1 MLKRASFVEV
11 NTHSLRHNFNAVKN
25 IVPKDACVMAVVK
38 ANAYGAGALK
48 ASEIFLQE
56 GANYLG
62 VATLDEALEL
72 RSHFSQTPILILG
85 YSPNANASMLIDND
99 LSAMVFS
106 LEQAEIFS
114 QMALK
119 AKKRLKV
126 HLKIDTGMHRL
137 GLEPNFKSIET
148 IKKIRALKGLEV
160 EGIFTHLSNADANIK
175 THAKNQMK
183 AFNAF
188 LEQLLDQKIE
198 FQYRHAY
205 NSAGILSLCN
215 GNENRLLNLYRPG
228 IMLYGF
234 YPSNEMKESSQTI
247 LKNVISLKARIVQ
260 IKRVKKG
267 EFIGYGE
274 HFYTNEETLVGV
286 LALGY
291 ADGLVRALGN
301 RIQVAINNQLAPLI
315 GKVCMDQCFVKLNNI
330 EAKEGDEVILFGDK
344 STKANDASEIATL
357 LNTIPYEV
365 ISTLS
370 KRLERVYVWNKIM

>member
-11 NTHSLRHNFNAVKN
+11 DTASLRHNFGAVKS
-25 IVPKDACVMAVVK
+25 IVPKDAHIMAVVK
-38 ANAYGAGALK
+38 ANAYGAGAIK

-72 RSHFSQTPILILG
+72 RSHFSKTPILILG

-99 LSAMVFS
+99 LSAMIFS
-106 LEQAEIFS
+106 LEQAEVFS

-119 AKKRLKV
+119 SQKRLKI

-137 GLEPNFKSIET
+137 GLEPNFKSIEI
-148 IKKIRALKGLEV
+148 IKKIRTLKGLEI
-160 EGIFTHLSNADANIK
+160 EGIFTHLSNADAKIK

-215 GNENRLLNLYRPG
+215 GNENRFLNLYRPG

-234 YPSNEMKESSQTI
+234 YPSNGMKETCPTI
-247 LKNVISLKARIVQ
+247 LKNVISLKAQIVQ
-260 IKRVKKG
+260 IRSVKKG

-291 ADGLVRALGN
+291 ADGLMRALGN

-330 EAKEGDEVILFGDK
+330 QAKEGDEVILFGDK
-344 STKANDASEIATL
+344 SAKANDASEIAAL
-357 LNTIPYEV
+357 LNTIPYET

-370 KRLERVYVWNKIM
+370 KRLERVYI

>member
-11 NTHSLRHNFNAVKN
+11 NTASLRHNFSAVKSV
-25 IVPKDACVMAVVK
+25 VPKDAHIMAVVK
-38 ANAYGAGALK
+38 ANAYGAGAIK

-56 GANYLG
+56 GAHYLG

-72 RSHFSQTPILILG
+72 RSHFSKTPILILG
-85 YSPNANASMLIDND
+85 YSPNSNASMLIDND
-99 LSAMVFS
+99 LSAMIFS
-106 LEQAEIFS
+106 LEQAEVFS

-119 AKKRLKV
+119 SQKRLKI

-137 GLEPNFKSIET
+137 GLEPNFKSIEI
-148 IKKIRALKGLEV
+148 IKKICALKGLEI
-160 EGIFTHLSNADANIK
+160 EGIFTHLSNADAKIK

-215 GNENRLLNLYRPG
+215 GNENRFLNLYRPG

-234 YPSNEMKESSQTI
+234 YPSNGMKETCPTI
-247 LKNVISLKARIVQ
+247 LKNVISLKAQIVQ
-260 IKRVKKG
+260 IRSVKKG

-291 ADGLVRALGN
+291 ADGLMRALGN

-330 EAKEGDEVILFGDK
+330 QAKEGDEVILFGDK
-344 STKANDASEIATL
+344 SAKANDASEIAAL
-357 LNTIPYEV
+357 LNTIPYET

-370 KRLERVYVWNKIM
+370 KRLERVYI

>member
-11 NTHSLRHNFNAVKN
+11 DTASLRHNFSAVKS

-38 ANAYGAGALK
+38 ANAYGAGAIK

-72 RSHFSQTPILILG
+72 RSHFSKTPILILG

-106 LEQAEIFS
+106 LEQAEVFS
-114 QMALK
+114 QMALRSQ
-119 AKKRLKV
+119 KRLKI

-137 GLEPNFKSIET
+137 GLEPNFKSIEI
-148 IKKIRALKGLEV
+148 IKKIRALKGLEI
-160 EGIFTHLSNADANIK
+160 EGIFTHLSNADAKIK

-267 EFIGYGE
+267 ELIGYGE

-291 ADGLVRALGN
+291 ADGLVRDLGN

-315 GKVCMDQCFVKLNNI
+315 GKVCMDQCFIKLNDI

-344 STKANDASEIATL
+344 SAKANDASEIATL

-370 KRLERVYVWNKIM
+370 KRLERVYI

>member
-11 NTHSLRHNFNAVKN
+11 NTASLRHNFSAVKS
-25 IVPKDACVMAVVK
+25 IVPKDAHIMAVVK
-38 ANAYGAGALK
+38 ANAYGAGAIK

-72 RSHFSQTPILILG
+72 RSHFSKTPILILG

-99 LSAMVFS
+99 LSAMIFS
-106 LEQAEIFS
+106 LEQAEVFS

-119 AKKRLKV
+119 SQKRLKI

-137 GLEPNFKSIET
+137 GLEPNFKSIEI

-160 EGIFTHLSNADANIK
+160 EGIFTHLSNADAKIK

-234 YPSNEMKESSQTI
+234 YPSNGMKETCPTI
-247 LKNVISLKARIVQ
+247 LKNVISLKAQIVQ
-260 IKRVKKG
+260 IRSVKKG

-291 ADGLVRALGN
+291 ADGLMRALGN

-315 GKVCMDQCFVKLNNI
+315 GKVCMDQCFIKLNNI
-330 EAKEGDEVILFGDK
+330 QAKEGDEAILFGDK
-344 STKANDASEIATL
+344 SAKANDASEIAAL
-357 LNTIPYEV
+357 LNTIPYET

-370 KRLERVYVWNKIM
+370 KRLERVYI

>member
-11 NTHSLRHNFNAVKN
+11 DTASLRHNFDAVKS

-38 ANAYGAGALK
+38 ANAYGAGAIK

-106 LEQAEIFS
+106 LEQAEVFS
-114 QMALK
+114 QVALK
-119 AKKRLKV
+119 AKKRLKI

-137 GLEPNFKSIET
+137 GLEPTFKSVEI

-234 YPSNEMKESSQTI
+234 YPSSEMKESCPTI

-267 EFIGYGE
+267 ELIGYGE

-344 STKANDASEIATL
+344 SAKANDASEIATL

-370 KRLERVYVWNKIM
+370 KRLERVYV

>member
-11 NTHSLRHNFNAVKN
+11 NTASLRHNFNAVKS

-38 ANAYGAGALK
+38 ANAYGAGAIK

-85 YSPNANASMLIDND
+85 YSPNTSASMLIDND
-99 LSAMVFS
+99 LSTMVFS
-106 LEQAEIFS
+106 LEQAEVFS

-119 AKKRLKV
+119 SQKRLKI

-137 GLEPNFKSIET
+137 GLEPTFKSIET
-148 IKKIRALKGLEV
+148 VKKIRALKGLEV

-198 FQYRHAY
+198 FKYRHAY

-315 GKVCMDQCFVKLNNI
+315 GKVCMDQCFVKLNDI

-344 STKANDASEIATL
+344 SARANDASEIATL
-357 LNTIPYEV
+357 LNTIPYET

-370 KRLERVYVWNKIM
+370 KRLERVYI

>member
-11 NTHSLRHNFNAVKN
+11 NSASLRHNFSAVKS
-25 IVPKDACVMAVVK
+25 IVPKDAHIMAVVK
-38 ANAYGAGALK
+38 ANAYGAGAIK

-72 RSHFSQTPILILG
+72 RSHFSKTPILILG
-85 YSPNANASMLIDND
+85 YSPNSNASMLVDND
-99 LSAMVFS
+99 LSAMIFS
-106 LEQAEIFS
+106 LEQAEVFS

-119 AKKRLKV
+119 SQKRLKI

-137 GLEPNFKSIET
+137 GLEPNFKSIEI
-148 IKKIRALKGLEV
+148 IKKIRALKGLEI
-160 EGIFTHLSNADANIK
+160 EGIFTHLSNADAKIK

-205 NSAGILSLCN
+205 NSAGVLSLCN

-234 YPSNEMKESSQTI
+234 YPSNGMKETCPTI
-247 LKNVISLKARIVQ
+247 LKNVVSLKAQIVQ
-260 IKRVKKG
+260 IRSVKKG

-330 EAKEGDEVILFGDK
+330 QAKEGDEVILFGDK
-344 STKANDASEIATL
+344 SAKANDASEIAAL
-357 LNTIPYEV
+357 LNTIPYET

-370 KRLERVYVWNKIM
+370 KRLERVYI

>member
-11 NTHSLRHNFNAVKN
+11 NSASLRHNFSAVKS
-25 IVPKDACVMAVVK
+25 IVPKDTHIMAVVK
-38 ANAYGAGALK
+38 ANAYGAGAIK

-72 RSHFSQTPILILG
+72 RSHFSKTPILILG
-85 YSPNANASMLIDND
+85 YSPNSNASMLIDND
-99 LSAMVFS
+99 LSAMIFS
-106 LEQAEIFS
+106 LEQAEVFS

-119 AKKRLKV
+119 SQKRLKI

-137 GLEPNFKSIET
+137 GLEPNFKSIEI

-160 EGIFTHLSNADANIK
+160 EGIFTHLSNADAKIK

-215 GNENRLLNLYRPG
+215 GNENRFLNLYRPG

-234 YPSNEMKESSQTI
+234 YPSNGMKETCPTI
-247 LKNVISLKARIVQ
+247 LKNVISLKAQIVQ
-260 IKRVKKG
+260 IRSVKKG

-291 ADGLVRALGN
+291 ADGLMRALGN

-330 EAKEGDEVILFGDK
+330 QAKEGDEVILFGDK
-344 STKANDASEIATL
+344 SAKANDASEIAML
-357 LNTIPYEV
+357 LNTIPYET

-370 KRLERVYVWNKIM
+370 KRLERVYI

>member
-11 NTHSLRHNFNAVKN
+11 DTASLRHNFNAVKS
-25 IVPKDACVMAVVK
+25 IVPKDAHIMAVVK
-38 ANAYGAGALK
+38 ANAYGAGAIK

-72 RSHFSQTPILILG
+72 RSHFSKTPILILG

-106 LEQAEIFS
+106 LEQAEVFS

-119 AKKRLKV
+119 AKKRLKI

-137 GLEPNFKSIET
+137 GLEPNFKSIEI
-148 IKKIRALKGLEV
+148 IKKICALKGLEV
-160 EGIFTHLSNADANIK
+160 EGIFTHLSNADAKIK

-215 GNENRLLNLYRPG
+215 GNENRFLNLYRPG

-234 YPSNEMKESSQTI
+234 YPSNEMKESCPTI
-247 LKNVISLKARIVQ
+247 LKNVISLKAQIVQ
-260 IKRVKKG
+260 IRSVKKG

-291 ADGLVRALGN
+291 ADGLARALGN

-330 EAKEGDEVILFGDK
+330 QAKEGDEVILFGDK
-344 STKANDASEIATL
+344 SAKANDASEIAVL
-357 LNTIPYEV
+357 LNTIPYET

-370 KRLERVYVWNKIM
+370 KRLERVYI

>member
-11 NTHSLRHNFNAVKN
+11 NSASLRHNFSAVKS

-38 ANAYGAGALK
+38 ANAYGAGAIK

-72 RSHFSQTPILILG
+72 RSHFPKTPILILG
-85 YSPNANASMLIDND
+85 YSPNANASMLVDND

-106 LEQAEIFS
+106 LEQAEVFS

-119 AKKRLKV
+119 SQKRLKI

-148 IKKIRALKGLEV
+148 IKKIRALKGLEI
-160 EGIFTHLSNADANIK
+160 EGIFTHLSNADAKIK

-183 AFNAF
+183 VFNAF
-188 LEQLLDQKIE
+188 LEQLLEQKIE

-234 YPSNEMKESSQTI
+234 YPSNGMKESCPTI

-260 IKRVKKG
+260 IRSVKKG

-291 ADGLVRALGN
+291 ADGLMRALGN

-315 GKVCMDQCFVKLNNI
+315 GKVCMDQCFVKLNGI

-344 STKANDASEIATL
+344 SAKANDASEIAAL
-357 LNTIPYEV
+357 LNTIAYET

-370 KRLERVYVWNKIM
+370 KRLERVYI

>member
-11 NTHSLRHNFNAVKN
+11 NTASLRHNFNAAKS

-72 RSHFSQTPILILG
+72 RSHFSKTPILILG
-85 YSPNANASMLIDND
+85 YSPNTNASMLVDND

-106 LEQAEIFS
+106 LEQAEVFS

-119 AKKRLKV
+119 SQKRLKV

-137 GLEPNFKSIET
+137 GLEPTFKSIET

-160 EGIFTHLSNADANIK
+160 EGIFTHLSNADAKIK

-188 LEQLLDQKIE
+188 LEQLLNQKIE

-267 EFIGYGE
+267 ELIGYGK

-291 ADGLVRALGN
+291 ADGLVRDLGN

-330 EAKEGDEVILFGDK
+330 EAKEGDEVILFGNK
-344 STKANDASEIATL
+344 SAKANDASEIATL

-370 KRLERVYVWNKIM
+370 KRLERVYV

>member
-11 NTHSLRHNFNAVKN
+11 NSASLRHNFSAVKS
-25 IVPKDACVMAVVK
+25 IVPKDAHIMAVVK
-38 ANAYGAGALK
+38 ANAYGAGAIK

-72 RSHFSQTPILILG
+72 RSHFSKTPILILG
-85 YSPNANASMLIDND
+85 YSPNSNASMLIDND
-99 LSAMVFS
+99 LSAMIFS
-106 LEQAEIFS
+106 LEQAEVFS

-119 AKKRLKV
+119 SQKRLKI

-137 GLEPNFKSIET
+137 GLEPNFKSIEI

-160 EGIFTHLSNADANIK
+160 EGIFTHLSNADAKIK

-188 LEQLLDQKIE
+188 LEQLLNQKIE

-234 YPSNEMKESSQTI
+234 YPSNGMKETCPTI
-247 LKNVISLKARIVQ
+247 LKNVISLKAQIVQ
-260 IKRVKKG
+260 IRSVKKG

-286 LALGY
+286 LTLGY
-291 ADGLVRALGN
+291 ADGLMRALGN

-315 GKVCMDQCFVKLNNI
+315 GKVCMDQCFIKLNNI

-344 STKANDASEIATL
+344 STKANDASEIAAL
-357 LNTIPYEV
+357 LNTIPYET

-370 KRLERVYVWNKIM
+370 KRLERVYI

>member
-11 NTHSLRHNFNAVKN
+11 NTHSLRHNFDAVKS

-106 LEQAEIFS
+106 LEQAEVFS

-119 AKKRLKV
+119 SQKRLKV

-137 GLEPNFKSIET
+137 GLEPTFKSIET

-188 LEQLLDQKIE
+188 LEQLLNQKIE
-198 FQYRHAY
+198 FKYRHAY

-234 YPSNEMKESSQTI
+234 YPSNEMKESCPTI

-260 IKRVKKG
+260 IKSVKKG
-267 EFIGYGE
+267 EFIGYGK

-315 GKVCMDQCFVKLNNI
+315 GKVCMDQCFVKLNDI

-344 STKANDASEIATL
+344 SAKANDASEIATL
-357 LNTIPYEV
+357 LNTIPYET

-370 KRLERVYVWNKIM
+370 KRLERVYV

>member
-11 NTHSLRHNFNAVKN
+11 NTASLRHNFSAVKS
-25 IVPKDACVMAVVK
+25 IVPKDAHIMAVVK
-38 ANAYGAGALK
+38 ANAYGAGAIK

-72 RSHFSQTPILILG
+72 RSHFSKTPILILG

-99 LSAMVFS
+99 LSAMIFS
-106 LEQAEIFS
+106 LEQAEVFS

-119 AKKRLKV
+119 SQKRLKI

-137 GLEPNFKSIET
+137 GLEPNFKSIEI

-160 EGIFTHLSNADANIK
+160 EGIFTHLSNADAKIK

-188 LEQLLDQKIE
+188 LEQLLNQKIE

-215 GNENRLLNLYRPG
+215 GNENRFLNLYRPG

-234 YPSNEMKESSQTI
+234 YPSNGMKETCPTI
-247 LKNVISLKARIVQ
+247 LKNVISLKAQIVQ
-260 IKRVKKG
+260 IRSVKKG

-291 ADGLVRALGN
+291 ADGLMRALGN

-344 STKANDASEIATL
+344 STKANDASEIAAL
-357 LNTIPYEV
+357 LNTIPYET

-370 KRLERVYVWNKIM
+370 KRLERVYI

>member
-11 NTHSLRHNFNAVKN
+11 NTASLRHNFSAVKS
-25 IVPKDACVMAVVK
+25 IVPKDAHIMAVVK
-38 ANAYGAGALK
+38 ANAYGAGAIK

-72 RSHFSQTPILILG
+72 RSHFSKTPILILG
-85 YSPNANASMLIDND
+85 YSPNSNASMLIDND
-99 LSAMVFS
+99 LSAMIFS
-106 LEQAEIFS
+106 LKQAEVFS

-119 AKKRLKV
+119 SQKRLKI

-137 GLEPNFKSIET
+137 GLEPNFKSIEI

-160 EGIFTHLSNADANIK
+160 EGIFTHLSNADARIK

-183 AFNAF
+183 TFNAF
-188 LEQLLDQKIE
+188 LEQLLNQKIE

-215 GNENRLLNLYRPG
+215 GNENRFLNLYRPG

-234 YPSNEMKESSQTI
+234 YPSDGMKETCPTI
-247 LKNVISLKARIVQ
+247 LKNVISLKAQIVQ
-260 IKRVKKG
+260 IRSVKKG

-291 ADGLVRALGN
+291 ADGLIRALGN

-344 STKANDASEIATL
+344 SAKANDASEIAAL
-357 LNTIPYEV
+357 LNTIPYET

-370 KRLERVYVWNKIM
+370 KRLERVYI

>member
-11 NTHSLRHNFNAVKN
+11 NTASLRHNFSAVKS
-25 IVPKDACVMAVVK
+25 IVPKDAHIMAVVK
-38 ANAYGAGALK
+38 ANAYGAGAIK

-62 VATLDEALEL
+62 VAALDEALEL
-72 RSHFSQTPILILG
+72 RSHFSKTPILILG
-85 YSPNANASMLIDND
+85 YSPNSNASMLVDND

-106 LEQAEIFS
+106 LEQAEVFS

-119 AKKRLKV
+119 SQKRLKI

-137 GLEPNFKSIET
+137 GLEPTFKSIET

-198 FQYRHAY
+198 FKYRHAY

-344 STKANDASEIATL
+344 SAKANDASEIATL
-357 LNTIPYEV
+357 LNTIPYET

-370 KRLERVYVWNKIM
+370 KRLERVYV

>member
-72 RSHFSQTPILILG
+72 RSHFSKTPILILG
-85 YSPNANASMLIDND
+85 YSPNTNASMLIDND
-99 LSAMVFS
+99 LSVMVFS

-119 AKKRLKV
+119 SKKRLKV

-137 GLEPNFKSIET
+137 GLEPTFKSIET
-148 IKKIRALKGLEV
+148 IKKIRTLKGLEV

-183 AFNAF
+183 VFNAF
-188 LEQLLDQKIE
+188 LEQLLNQKIE

-267 EFIGYGE
+267 ELIGYGK

-291 ADGLVRALGN
+291 ADGLVRDLGN

-344 STKANDASEIATL
+344 SAKANDASEIATL
-357 LNTIPYEV
+357 LNTIPYET

-370 KRLERVYVWNKIM
+370 KRLERVYV

>member
-11 NTHSLRHNFNAVKN
+11 NTASLRHNFNAVKS

-38 ANAYGAGALK
+38 ANAYGAGAIK

-72 RSHFSQTPILILG
+72 RSHFSKTPILILG
-85 YSPNANASMLIDND
+85 YSPNANASMLVDND

-119 AKKRLKV
+119 AKKRLKI

-148 IKKIRALKGLEV
+148 IKKIRALKGLEI
-160 EGIFTHLSNADANIK
+160 EGIFTHLSNADAKIK

-188 LEQLLDQKIE
+188 LEQLLNQKIE

-260 IKRVKKG
+260 IRSVKKG
-267 EFIGYGE
+267 ELIGYGE

-301 RIQVAINNQLAPLI
+301 RIQVAINNQSAPLI
-315 GKVCMDQCFVKLNNI
+315 GKVCMDQCFVKLNDI
-330 EAKEGDEVILFGDK
+330 QAKEGDEVILFGDK
-344 STKANDASEIATL
+344 SAKANDASEIAAL
-357 LNTIPYEV
+357 LNTIPYET

-370 KRLERVYVWNKIM
+370 KRLERIYI

>member
-11 NTHSLRHNFNAVKN
+11 NTASLRHNFSAVKR
-25 IVPKDACVMAVVK
+25 IVPKDAHIMAVVK
-38 ANAYGAGALK
+38 ANAYGAGAIK

-72 RSHFSQTPILILG
+72 RSHFSKTPILILG

-99 LSAMVFS
+99 LSAMIFS
-106 LEQAEIFS
+106 LEQAEVFS

-119 AKKRLKV
+119 SQKRLKI

-137 GLEPNFKSIET
+137 GLEPNFKSIEI
-148 IKKIRALKGLEV
+148 IKKIRALKGLEI
-160 EGIFTHLSNADANIK
+160 EGIFTHLSNADAKIK

-215 GNENRLLNLYRPG
+215 GNENRFLNLYRPG

-234 YPSNEMKESSQTI
+234 YPSNGMKETCPTI
-247 LKNVISLKARIVQ
+247 LKNVISLKAQIVQ
-260 IKRVKKG
+260 IRSVKKG

-291 ADGLVRALGN
+291 ADGLMRALGN

-330 EAKEGDEVILFGDK
+330 QAKEGDEVILFGDK
-344 STKANDASEIATL
+344 SAKANDASEIAAL
-357 LNTIPYEV
+357 LNTIPYET

-370 KRLERVYVWNKIM
+370 KRLERIYI

>member
-11 NTHSLRHNFNAVKN
+11 NTASLRHNFSAVKS
-25 IVPKDACVMAVVK
+25 IVPKDAHIMAVVK
-38 ANAYGAGALK
+38 ANAYGVGVIK

-72 RSHFSQTPILILG
+72 RSHFSKTPILILG

-99 LSAMVFS
+99 LSAMIFS
-106 LEQAEIFS
+106 LEQAEVFS

-119 AKKRLKV
+119 AKKRLKI

-137 GLEPNFKSIET
+137 GLEPNFKSIEI
-148 IKKIRALKGLEV
+148 IKKIRTLKGLEV
-160 EGIFTHLSNADANIK
+160 EGIFTHLSNADAKIK

-215 GNENRLLNLYRPG
+215 GNENRFLNLYRPG

-234 YPSNEMKESSQTI
+234 YPSNGMKETCPTI
-247 LKNVISLKARIVQ
+247 LKNVISLKAQIVQ
-260 IKRVKKG
+260 IRSVKKG
-267 EFIGYGE
+267 EFIGYGK
-274 HFYTNEETLVGV
+274 HFYTNEETLVGT

-291 ADGLVRALGN
+291 ADGLMRALGN

-330 EAKEGDEVILFGDK
+330 QAKEGDEVILFGDK
-344 STKANDASEIATL
+344 SAKANDASEIAAL
-357 LNTIPYEV
+357 LNTIPYET

-370 KRLERVYVWNKIM
+370 KRLERVYI

>member
-11 NTHSLRHNFNAVKN
+11 NTASLRHNFSAVKR
-25 IVPKDACVMAVVK
+25 IVPKDAHIMAVVK
-38 ANAYGAGALK
+38 ANAYGAGAIK

-72 RSHFSQTPILILG
+72 RSHFSKTPILILG
-85 YSPNANASMLIDND
+85 YSPNSNASMLIDND
-99 LSAMVFS
+99 LSAMIFS
-106 LEQAEIFS
+106 LEQAEVFS

-119 AKKRLKV
+119 SQKRLKI

-137 GLEPNFKSIET
+137 GLEPNLKSIEI

-160 EGIFTHLSNADANIK
+160 EGIFTHLSNADAKIK

-215 GNENRLLNLYRPG
+215 GNENRFLNLYRPG

-234 YPSNEMKESSQTI
+234 YPSNGMKETCPTI
-247 LKNVISLKARIVQ
+247 LKNVISLKAQIVQ
-260 IKRVKKG
+260 IRSVKKG

-291 ADGLVRALGN
+291 ADGLTRALGN

-330 EAKEGDEVILFGDK
+330 QAKEGDEVILFGDK
-344 STKANDASEIATL
+344 SANANDTSEIAAL
-357 LNTIPYEV
+357 LNTIPYET

-370 KRLERVYVWNKIM
+370 KRLERVYI

>member
-11 NTHSLRHNFNAVKN
+11 NTASLRHNFSAVKS
-25 IVPKDACVMAVVK
+25 IVPKDAHIMAVVK
-38 ANAYGAGALK
+38 ANAYGAGAIK

-72 RSHFSQTPILILG
+72 RSHFPKTPILILG

-119 AKKRLKV
+119 SQKRLKV

-148 IKKIRALKGLEV
+148 IKKIRALKGLEI
-160 EGIFTHLSNADANIK
+160 EGIFTHLSNADAKIK

-234 YPSNEMKESSQTI
+234 YPSNEVKQSCPTI
-247 LKNVISLKARIVQ
+247 LKNVISLKAQIVQ
-260 IKRVKKG
+260 IRSVKKG

-291 ADGLVRALGN
+291 ADGLMRALGN

-330 EAKEGDEVILFGDK
+330 QAKEGDEVILFGDK
-344 STKANDASEIATL
+344 SAKANDASEIAVL
-357 LNTIPYEV
+357 LNTIPYET

-370 KRLERVYVWNKIM
+370 KRLERVYI

>member
-11 NTHSLRHNFNAVKN
+11 DTASLRHNFSAVKS
-25 IVPKDACVMAVVK
+25 IVPKDAHIMAVVK
-38 ANAYGAGALK
+38 ANAYGAGAIK

-72 RSHFSQTPILILG
+72 RSHFSKTPILILG
-85 YSPNANASMLIDND
+85 YSPNSNASMLIDND
-99 LSAMVFS
+99 LSAMIFS
-106 LEQAEIFS
+106 LEQAEVFS

-119 AKKRLKV
+119 AKKRLKI

-137 GLEPNFKSIET
+137 GLEPNFKSIEI
-148 IKKIRALKGLEV
+148 IKKIRALKGLKV
-160 EGIFTHLSNADANIK
+160 EGIFTHLSNADAKIK

-215 GNENRLLNLYRPG
+215 GNENRFLNLYRPG

-234 YPSNEMKESSQTI
+234 YPSNGMKETCPTI
-247 LKNVISLKARIVQ
+247 LKNVISLKAQIVQ
-260 IKRVKKG
+260 IRSVKKG

-291 ADGLVRALGN
+291 ADGLMRALGN

-315 GKVCMDQCFVKLNNI
+315 GKVCMDQCFIKLNNI
-330 EAKEGDEVILFGDK
+330 QAKEGDEVILFGDK
-344 STKANDASEIATL
+344 SAKANDASEIAAL
-357 LNTIPYEV
+357 LNTIPYET

-370 KRLERVYVWNKIM
+370 KRLERVYI

>member
-11 NTHSLRHNFNAVKN
+11 NSASLRHNFGAVKS
-25 IVPKDACVMAVVK
+25 IVPKDAHIMAVVK
-38 ANAYGAGALK
+38 ANAYGAGAIK

-72 RSHFSQTPILILG
+72 RSHFSKTPILILG

-99 LSAMVFS
+99 LSAMIFS
-106 LEQAEIFS
+106 LEQAEVFS

-119 AKKRLKV
+119 SQKRLKI

-137 GLEPNFKSIET
+137 GLEPNFKSIEI
-148 IKKIRALKGLEV
+148 IKKIRALKGLEI
-160 EGIFTHLSNADANIK
+160 EGIFTHLSNADAKIK

-215 GNENRLLNLYRPG
+215 GNENRFLNLYRPG

-234 YPSNEMKESSQTI
+234 YPSNGMKETCPTI
-247 LKNVISLKARIVQ
+247 LKNVISLKAQIVQ
-260 IKRVKKG
+260 IRSVKKG

-291 ADGLVRALGN
+291 ADGLMRALGN

-315 GKVCMDQCFVKLNNI
+315 GKVCMDQCFVKLNDI

-344 STKANDASEIATL
+344 SAKANDASEIAAL
-357 LNTIPYEV
+357 LNTIPYET

-370 KRLERVYVWNKIM
+370 KRLERVYI

>member
-11 NTHSLRHNFNAVKN
+11 NTHSLRHNFHAVKN
-25 IVPKDACVMAVVK
+25 IVPKDAHIMAVVK
-38 ANAYGAGALK
+38 ANAYGAGVLK

-85 YSPNANASMLIDND
+85 YSPNTNASMLIDND

-106 LEQAEIFS
+106 LEQAEVFS
-114 QMALK
+114 QVALK
-119 AKKRLKV
+119 SQKRLKI

-137 GLEPNFKSIET
+137 GLEPTFKSIET

-234 YPSNEMKESSQTI
+234 YPSNEMKESCPTI
-247 LKNVISLKARIVQ
+247 LKNVVSLKAQIVQ
-260 IKRVKKG
+260 IKSVKKG

-274 HFYTNEETLVGV
+274 HFYTNEETLVGT

-291 ADGLVRALGN
+291 ADGLVRDLGN

-315 GKVCMDQCFVKLNNI
+315 GKVCMDQCFVKLNDI

-344 STKANDASEIATL
+344 SAKANDANEIATL
-357 LNTIPYEV
+357 LNTIPYET

-370 KRLERVYVWNKIM
+370 KRLERVYV

>member
-11 NTHSLRHNFNAVKN
+11 DTASLRHNFSTVKS
-25 IVPKDACVMAVVK
+25 IVPKDAHIMAVVK
-38 ANAYGAGALK
+38 ANAYGVGAIK

-99 LSAMVFS
+99 LSAMIFS
-106 LEQAEIFS
+106 LEQAEVFS

-119 AKKRLKV
+119 SQKRLKI

-148 IKKIRALKGLEV
+148 IKKIRALKGLEI
-160 EGIFTHLSNADANIK
+160 EGIFTHLSNADAKIK

-291 ADGLVRALGN
+291 ADGLARALGN
-301 RIQVAINNQLAPLI
+301 RIQVAINNQLASLI

-330 EAKEGDEVILFGDK
+330 EAKEGDEVVLFGDK
-344 STKANDASEIATL
+344 SAKANDASEIAAL
-357 LNTIPYEV
+357 LNTIAYET

-370 KRLERVYVWNKIM
+370 KRLERVYI

>member
-106 LEQAEIFS
+106 LEQAEVFS

-119 AKKRLKV
+119 SQKRLKI

-137 GLEPNFKSIET
+137 GLEPTFKSIET

-215 GNENRLLNLYRPG
+215 GNENRFLNLYRPG

-267 EFIGYGE
+267 EFIGYGK

-291 ADGLVRALGN
+291 ADGLARALGN

-315 GKVCMDQCFVKLNNI
+315 GKVCMDQCFVKLNDI

-344 STKANDASEIATL
+344 SAKANDASEIATL
-357 LNTIPYEV
+357 LNTIPYET

-370 KRLERVYVWNKIM
+370 KRLERVYV

>member
-11 NTHSLRHNFNAVKN
+11 DTASLRHNFNAVKS

-85 YSPNANASMLIDND
+85 YSPNTNASMLVDND

-106 LEQAEIFS
+106 LEQAEVFS

-119 AKKRLKV
+119 AKKRLKI

-137 GLEPNFKSIET
+137 GLEPTFKSIET

-267 EFIGYGE
+267 ELIGYGK

-291 ADGLVRALGN
+291 ADGLVRDLGN

-344 STKANDASEIATL
+344 SAKANDASEIAAL
-357 LNTIPYEV
+357 LNTIPYET

-370 KRLERVYVWNKIM
+370 KRLERVYI

>member
-11 NTHSLRHNFNAVKN
+11 DTASLRHNFGTVKS
-25 IVPKDACVMAVVK
+25 IVPKDAHIMAVVK
-38 ANAYGAGALK
+38 ANAYGAGAIK

-72 RSHFSQTPILILG
+72 RSHFSKTPILILG
-85 YSPNANASMLIDND
+85 YSPNSNASMLIDND
-99 LSAMVFS
+99 LSAMIFS
-106 LEQAEIFS
+106 LEQAEVFS

-119 AKKRLKV
+119 SQKRLKI

-137 GLEPNFKSIET
+137 GLEPNFKSIEI
-148 IKKIRALKGLEV
+148 IKKIRALKGLEI
-160 EGIFTHLSNADANIK
+160 EGIFTHLSNADAKIK

-188 LEQLLDQKIE
+188 LEQLFNQKIE

-215 GNENRLLNLYRPG
+215 GNENRFLNLYRPG

-234 YPSNEMKESSQTI
+234 YPSNGMKETCPTI
-247 LKNVISLKARIVQ
+247 LKNVISLKAQIVQ
-260 IKRVKKG
+260 IRSVKKG

-291 ADGLVRALGN
+291 ADGLMRALGN

-315 GKVCMDQCFVKLNNI
+315 GKVCMDQCFIKLNNI
-330 EAKEGDEVILFGDK
+330 QAKEGDEVILFGDK
-344 STKANDASEIATL
+344 SAKANDASEIAAL
-357 LNTIPYEV
+357 LNTIPYET

-370 KRLERVYVWNKIM
+370 KRLERVYI

>member
-11 NTHSLRHNFNAVKN
+11 NSASLRHNFSAVKS
-25 IVPKDACVMAVVK
+25 IVPKDAHIMAVVK
-38 ANAYGAGALK
+38 ANAYGAGAIK

-72 RSHFSQTPILILG
+72 RSHFSKTPILILG
-85 YSPNANASMLIDND
+85 YSPNSNASMLIDND
-99 LSAMVFS
+99 LSAMIFS
-106 LEQAEIFS
+106 LEQAEVFS

-119 AKKRLKV
+119 SQKRLKI

-160 EGIFTHLSNADANIK
+160 EGIFTHLSNADAKIK

-188 LEQLLDQKIE
+188 LEQLLNQKIE

-234 YPSNEMKESSQTI
+234 YPSNGMKETCPTI
-247 LKNVISLKARIVQ
+247 LKNVISLKAQIVQ
-260 IKRVKKG
+260 IRSVKKG

-291 ADGLVRALGN
+291 ADGLMRALGN

-330 EAKEGDEVILFGDK
+330 QAKEGDEVILFGDK
-344 STKANDASEIATL
+344 SAKANDASEIAAL
-357 LNTIPYEV
+357 LNTIPYET

-370 KRLERVYVWNKIM
+370 KRLERVYI

>member
-11 NTHSLRHNFNAVKN
+11 NTASLRHNFSAVKR
-25 IVPKDACVMAVVK
+25 IVPKDAHIMAVVK
-38 ANAYGAGALK
+38 ANAYGAGAIK

-72 RSHFSQTPILILG
+72 RSHFSKTPILILG
-85 YSPNANASMLIDND
+85 YSPNSNASMLIDND
-99 LSAMVFS
+99 LSAMIFS
-106 LEQAEIFS
+106 LEQAEVFS

-119 AKKRLKV
+119 SQKRLKI

-137 GLEPNFKSIET
+137 GLEPNFKSIEI

-160 EGIFTHLSNADANIK
+160 EGIFTHLSNADAKIK

-234 YPSNEMKESSQTI
+234 YPSNGMKETCPTI
-247 LKNVISLKARIVQ
+247 LKNVISLKAQIVQ
-260 IKRVKKG
+260 IRSVKKG

-291 ADGLVRALGN
+291 ADGLMRALGN

-344 STKANDASEIATL
+344 SAKANDASEIAAL
-357 LNTIPYEV
+357 LNTIPYET

-370 KRLERVYVWNKIM
+370 KRLERVYI

>member
-11 NTHSLRHNFNAVKN
+11 NSASLRHNFSAVKS
-25 IVPKDACVMAVVK
+25 IVPKDAHIMAVVK
-38 ANAYGAGALK
+38 ANAYGVGAIK

-72 RSHFSQTPILILG
+72 RSHFPKTPILILG

-106 LEQAEIFS
+106 LEQAEVFS

-119 AKKRLKV
+119 SKKRLKV

-148 IKKIRALKGLEV
+148 IKKIRALKGLEI
-160 EGIFTHLSNADANIK
+160 EGIFTHLSNADAKIK

-315 GKVCMDQCFVKLNNI
+315 GKVCMDQCFVKLNDI

-357 LNTIPYEV
+357 LNTIPYET

-370 KRLERVYVWNKIM
+370 KRLERVYV

>member
-11 NTHSLRHNFNAVKN
+11 NTASLRHNFNAVKS

-38 ANAYGAGALK
+38 ANAYGAGAIK

-72 RSHFSQTPILILG
+72 RSHFSKTPILILG
-85 YSPNANASMLIDND
+85 YSPNTNASMLVDND

-106 LEQAEIFS
+106 LEQAEVFS

-119 AKKRLKV
+119 SQKRLKI

-160 EGIFTHLSNADANIK
+160 EGIFTHLSNADAKIK

-183 AFNAF
+183 TFNAF
-188 LEQLLDQKIE
+188 LEQLLNQKIE

-215 GNENRLLNLYRPG
+215 GNENRFLNLYRPG

-247 LKNVISLKARIVQ
+247 LKNVISLKAQIVQ
-260 IKRVKKG
+260 IRSVKKG

-291 ADGLVRALGN
+291 ADGLARALGN
-301 RIQVAINNQLAPLI
+301 RIQVVINNQLAPLI
-315 GKVCMDQCFVKLNNI
+315 GKVCMDQCFVKLNDI
-330 EAKEGDEVILFGDK
+330 QAKEGDEVILFGDK
-344 STKANDASEIATL
+344 SAKANDASEIAAL
-357 LNTIPYEV
+357 LNTIPYET

-370 KRLERVYVWNKIM
+370 KRLERVYI

>member
-11 NTHSLRHNFNAVKN
+11 NTASLRHNFSAVKS
-25 IVPKDACVMAVVK
+25 IVPKDAHIMAVVK
-38 ANAYGAGALK
+38 ANAYGAGAIK

-72 RSHFSQTPILILG
+72 RSRFSKTPILILG
-85 YSPNANASMLIDND
+85 YSPNSNASMLIDND
-99 LSAMVFS
+99 LSAMIFS
-106 LEQAEIFS
+106 LEQAEVFS

-119 AKKRLKV
+119 SQKRLKI

-137 GLEPNFKSIET
+137 GLEPNFKSIEI
-148 IKKIRALKGLEV
+148 IKKIRALKGLEM
-160 EGIFTHLSNADANIK
+160 EGIFTHLSNADAKIK

-183 AFNAF
+183 TFNAF
-188 LEQLLDQKIE
+188 LEQLLNQKIE

-215 GNENRLLNLYRPG
+215 GNENRFLNLYRPG

-234 YPSNEMKESSQTI
+234 YPSNGMKETCPTI
-247 LKNVISLKARIVQ
+247 LKNVISLKAQIVQ
-260 IKRVKKG
+260 IRSVKKG

-291 ADGLVRALGN
+291 ADGLMRALGN

-344 STKANDASEIATL
+344 STKANDASEIAAL
-357 LNTIPYEV
+357 LNTIPYET

-370 KRLERVYVWNKIM
+370 KRLERVYI

>member
-11 NTHSLRHNFNAVKN
+11 NTASLRHNFDAVKN

-38 ANAYGAGALK
+38 ANAYGAGAIK

-85 YSPNANASMLIDND
+85 YSPNTNASMLIDND

-106 LEQAEIFS
+106 LEQAEVFS
-114 QMALK
+114 QVALK
-119 AKKRLKV
+119 SQKRLKI

-137 GLEPNFKSIET
+137 GLEPNFKSIEI
-148 IKKIRALKGLEV
+148 IKKIRTLKGLEV
-160 EGIFTHLSNADANIK
+160 EGIFTHLSNADAKIK

-188 LEQLLDQKIE
+188 LEQLLNQKIE

-357 LNTIPYEV
+357 LNTIPYET

-370 KRLERVYVWNKIM
+370 KRLERVYV

>member
-11 NTHSLRHNFNAVKN
+11 NTASLRHNFSAVKSV
-25 IVPKDACVMAVVK
+25 VPKDAHIMAVVK
-38 ANAYGAGALK
+38 ANAYGAGAIK

-72 RSHFSQTPILILG
+72 RSHFSKTPILILG
-85 YSPNANASMLIDND
+85 YSPNSNASMLIDND
-99 LSAMVFS
+99 LSAMIFS

-119 AKKRLKV
+119 SQKRLKV

-137 GLEPNFKSIET
+137 GLEPNFKSIEI
-148 IKKIRALKGLEV
+148 IKKIRALKGLEI
-160 EGIFTHLSNADANIK
+160 EGIFTHLSNADAKIK

-188 LEQLLDQKIE
+188 LEQLLNQKIE

-215 GNENRLLNLYRPG
+215 GNENRFLNLYRPG

-234 YPSNEMKESSQTI
+234 YPSNGMKETCPTI
-247 LKNVISLKARIVQ
+247 LKNVISLKAQIVQ
-260 IKRVKKG
+260 IRSVKKG

-291 ADGLVRALGN
+291 ADGLMRALGN

-330 EAKEGDEVILFGDK
+330 QAKEGDEVILFGDK
-344 STKANDASEIATL
+344 SAKANDASEIAAL
-357 LNTIPYEV
+357 LNTIPYET

-370 KRLERVYVWNKIM
+370 KRLERVYI

>member
-11 NTHSLRHNFNAVKN
+11 NTASLRHNFSTVKS
-25 IVPKDACVMAVVK
+25 IVPKDAHIMAVVK
-38 ANAYGAGALK
+38 ANAYGAGAIK

-72 RSHFSQTPILILG
+72 RSHFSKTPILILG

-99 LSAMVFS
+99 LSAMIFS
-106 LEQAEIFS
+106 LEQAEVFS
-114 QMALK
+114 QTALK
-119 AKKRLKV
+119 SQKRLKI

-137 GLEPNFKSIET
+137 GLEPNFKSIEI
-148 IKKIRALKGLEV
+148 IKKIRALKGLEI
-160 EGIFTHLSNADANIK
+160 EGIFTHLSNADAKIK

-215 GNENRLLNLYRPG
+215 GNENRFLNLYRPG

-234 YPSNEMKESSQTI
+234 YPSNGMKETCPTI
-247 LKNVISLKARIVQ
+247 LKNVISLKAQIVQ
-260 IKRVKKG
+260 IRSVKKG

-291 ADGLVRALGN
+291 ADGLMRALGN

-330 EAKEGDEVILFGDK
+330 QAKEGDEVILFGDK
-344 STKANDASEIATL
+344 STKANDASEIAAL
-357 LNTIPYEV
+357 LNTIPYET

-370 KRLERVYVWNKIM
+370 KRLERVYI

>member
-11 NTHSLRHNFNAVKN
+11 DTASLRHNFSAVKS

-38 ANAYGAGALK
+38 ANAYGAGAIK

-72 RSHFSQTPILILG
+72 RSHFSKTPILILG
-85 YSPNANASMLIDND
+85 YSPNANASMLADND
-99 LSAMVFS
+99 LSAMIFS
-106 LEQAEIFS
+106 LEQAEVFS

-119 AKKRLKV
+119 SQKRLKV

-148 IKKIRALKGLEV
+148 IKKIRALKGLEI
-160 EGIFTHLSNADANIK
+160 EGIFTHLSNADAKIK

-260 IKRVKKG
+260 IRSVKKG

-291 ADGLVRALGN
+291 ADGLMRALGN
-301 RIQVAINNQLAPLI
+301 RIQVAINNQSAPLI
-315 GKVCMDQCFVKLNNI
+315 GKVCMDQCFVKLNDI

-344 STKANDASEIATL
+344 STKANDASEIAVL
-357 LNTIPYEV
+357 LNTIPYET

-370 KRLERVYVWNKIM
+370 KRLERVYI

>member
-11 NTHSLRHNFNAVKN
+11 DTASLRHNFSAVKS

-38 ANAYGAGALK
+38 ANAYGAGAIK

-72 RSHFSQTPILILG
+72 RSHFPKTPILILG
-85 YSPNANASMLIDND
+85 YSPNANASMLADND

-106 LEQAEIFS
+106 LEQAEVFS

-119 AKKRLKV
+119 SQKRLKV

-137 GLEPNFKSIET
+137 GLEPNFKSIEI
-148 IKKIRALKGLEV
+148 IKKIRALKGLEI
-160 EGIFTHLSNADANIK
+160 EGIFTHLSNADAKIK

-234 YPSNEMKESSQTI
+234 YPSNGMKESCPTI
-247 LKNVISLKARIVQ
+247 LKNVISLKAQIVQ
-260 IKRVKKG
+260 IRSVKKG

-291 ADGLVRALGN
+291 ADGLMRALGN

-330 EAKEGDEVILFGDK
+330 QAKEGDEVILFGDK
-344 STKANDASEIATL
+344 SAKANDASEIAAL
-357 LNTIPYEV
+357 LNTIAYET

-370 KRLERVYVWNKIM
+370 KRLERVYI

>member
-11 NTHSLRHNFNAVKN
+11 NTASLRHNFSAVKS
-25 IVPKDACVMAVVK
+25 IVPKDAHIMAVVK
-38 ANAYGAGALK
+38 ANAYGAGAIK

-56 GANYLG
+56 GAHYLG

-72 RSHFSQTPILILG
+72 RSHFSKTPILILG
-85 YSPNANASMLIDND
+85 YSPNSNASMLIDND

-106 LEQAEIFS
+106 LEQAEVFS

-119 AKKRLKV
+119 SQKRLKV

-137 GLEPNFKSIET
+137 GLEPNFKSIEI
-148 IKKIRALKGLEV
+148 IKKICALKGLEI
-160 EGIFTHLSNADANIK
+160 EGIFTHLSNADAKIK

-234 YPSNEMKESSQTI
+234 YPSNGMKESCPTI
-247 LKNVISLKARIVQ
+247 LKNVISLKAQIVQ
-260 IKRVKKG
+260 IRSVKKG

-330 EAKEGDEVILFGDK
+330 QAKEGDEVILFGDK
-344 STKANDASEIATL
+344 STKANDANQIAAL
-357 LNTIPYEV
+357 LNTIPYET

-370 KRLERVYVWNKIM
+370 KRLERVYI